1 VIVRGGKI
9 EFLNLRG
16 ASLREVQ
23 FEDCVLIEPDV
34 GDATLKDV
42 TFSGCTLVG
51 AQFHGA
57 KLTAVD
63 LSDARLLEPQG
74 LTSIGGATISR
85 LQLLELVD
93 AFADQ
98 LGITVSG

>member
-1 VIVRGGKI
+1 MIVRGGKI
-9 EFLNLRG
+9 EFLNLRE

-63 LSDARLLEPQG
+63 LSDA
-74 LTSIGGATISR
+74 
-85 LQLLELVD
+85 
-93 AFADQ
+93 FADQ